1 MGVSSV
7 TQANGNIEYK
17 STHRSIFD
25 MDTSIAQDWNKEKDH
40 IYDSTH
46 LVTIK
51 VLKTYGTNFT
61 THTLFRQWYIAS
73 LVSLKIMRY

>member
-25 MDTSIAQDWNKEKDH
+25 MDTSIAQDWN
-40 IYDSTH
+40 
-46 LVTIK
+46 
-51 VLKTYGTNFT
+51 
-61 THTLFRQWYIAS
+61 
-73 LVSLKIMRY
+73 